1 MGNQFMQNNRI
12 KKYLQVPFVLLVI
25 LAAMNIVVYVIDKK
39 AGGVTTFFIFL
50 YLLILVLMYVHYKPS
65 IMAEMVAFAFEQG
78 KVQKELLKELGLPYI
93 LVDTAGKPLWANH
106 GFYEIVGGE
115 KTAKKKSLFQLF
127 PDITKEQLP
136 IDRESSHMLLVYEDK
151 SFRVEMK
158 RICLKDALG
167 DGKQETE
174 TFSGKAKQ
182 SEKKSGFVPKRY
194 QKLVKNQKNELEAV
208 IDEHDLMIAVYFYD
222 ETELQAYIKEN
233 QEQRLVVGQIYIDN
247 YEEAMDS
254 VEEVRQALLI
264 ALIDRKINM
273 YMQNIDAIVKKMEK
287 DKYFFVFK
295 QKYLPQLETTKFALL
310 DEVRAI
316 HIGNELAVTLSISIG
331 AEAESFLQAYD
342 YTRVAMD
349 LALGRGGDQAVVK
362 YGERI
367 VYYGGKSQ
375 GVEKTTRVKA
385 RVKAHA
391 LREILET
398 KDKVIVM
405 GHKLP
410 DVDCLGSALGI
421 YRLADALGKKVHI
434 VINEATI
441 SVRPIMNGFVG
452 NSIYPED
459 LFYNS
464 EQAIAAM
471 DPSTLLVVVDVN
483 RPTYTECPELLSMT
497 SSIVVLDHHRQTS
510 ETIQNATLSY
520 VEPYASSACEMVAE
534 VLQYIV
540 DKPKLRSVEAD
551 AMYAGILVDT
561 DNFVTKT
568 GVRTFEAAA
577 FLRRS
582 GADVVRVRKMFRND
596 MNAYKHRARGVENA
610 EVFLDIFAIST
621 MPVEGVE
628 SPTVLASQV
637 ANELLNIAGIH
648 ASFVLTDL
656 NGVIYISARAIDDV
670 NVQVMMEKLGGGGHA
685 NAAGAQLHDSSLE
698 EGIMRIKELLE
709 QMREEGEI

>member
-1 MGNQFMQNNRI
+1 MSSQFMQHSRI
-12 KKYLQVPFVLLVI
+12 RKYLQIPFILFLVLI
-25 LAAMNIVVYVIDKK
+25 AMNIVIYVIDTN
-39 AGGVTTFFIFL
+39 AGVATTIFIL
-50 YLLILVLMYVHYKPS
+50 IYLCILLLMYVHYKPT
-65 IMAEMVAFAFEQG
+65 IMAEMVAFAFDQG
-78 KVQKELLKELGLPYI
+78 KVQKELLKELGVPYI
-93 LVDTAGKPLWANH
+93 LIDTSGKPLWANK
-106 GFYEIVGGE
+106 GFFDIVGGE
-115 KTAKKKSLFQLF
+115 QNARRKTLFQMF
-127 PDITKEQLP
+127 PDLTREQLP
-136 IDRESSHMLLVYEDK
+136 ITCESSEVILMYGERN
-151 SFRVEMK
+151 FRVEMK
-158 RICLKDALG
+158 RVCLQNALAP
-167 DGKQETE
+167 EE
-174 TFSGKAKQ
+174 EE
-182 SEKKSGFVPKRY
+182 EKK
-194 QKLVKNQKNELEAV
+194 QKNELETV
-208 IDEHDLMIAVYFYD
+208 IDEHDMMIAVYFFD
-222 ETELQAYIKEN
+222 ETELRNYIREN
-233 QEQRLVVGQIYIDN
+233 QEQKLVVGQIYIDN

-254 VEEVRQALLI
+254 VEEVRQALLV
-264 ALIDRKINM
+264 ALIDRKINV

-287 DKYFFVFK
+287 DKYFFIFK
-295 QKYLPQLETTKFALL
+295 QKYLSQLETTKFALL
-310 DEVRAI
+310 DEVRGI

-331 AEAESFLQAYD
+331 AQAESFLQAYD
-342 YTRVAMD
+342 YARVAMD

-362 YGERI
+362 SGEKI

-421 YRLADALGKKVHI
+421 YRLSEALGKTTHI
-434 VINEATI
+434 VLNEVTMSI
-441 SVRPIMNGFVG
+441 RPIMSNFVG
-452 NSIYPED
+452 NNIYPDD

-464 EQAIAAM
+464 EQAMAAM
-471 DPSTLLVVVDVN
+471 DASTLLVVVDVN

-510 ETIQNATLSY
+510 EIIQNTTLSY

-540 DKPKLRSVEAD
+540 DKPKLRSAEAD

-582 GADVVRVRKMFRND
+582 GADVVRVRKMFRNGMED
-596 MNAYKHRARGVENA
+596 YKLKARGVENA

-621 MPVEGVE
+621 MPAEGVD
-628 SPTVLASQV
+628 SPTVIASQV

-648 ASFVLTDL
+648 ASFVLTDV

-685 NAAGAQLHDSSLE
+685 NAAGAQLQGVSIE
-698 EGIMRIKELLE
+698 EGVDKIKELLE
-709 QMREEGEI
+709 QMREEGEV

>member
-1 MGNQFMQNNRI
+1 MDNRFMHNNRI
-12 KKYLQVPFVLLVI
+12 KKFLQVPFLLLAV
-25 LAAMNIVVYVIDKK
+25 LAAMNVVIYAMDKR
-39 AGGVTTFFIFL
+39 AGGAATLFVCL
-50 YLLILVLMYVHYKPS
+50 YLLLLVLMYFHYKPA

-93 LVDTAGKPLWANH
+93 LVDTSGRPLWANR

-115 KTAKKKSLFQLF
+115 KTAKKKTLFQLF
-127 PDITKEQLP
+127 PDLTKESLP
-136 IDRESSHMLLVYEDK
+136 ISREEAQMRIMYEEK

-158 RICLKDALG
+158 RICLQDALT
-167 DGKQETE
+167 DNTISASDVAEAAKKQYGK
-174 TFSGKAKQ
+174 KY
-182 SEKKSGFVPKRY
+182 RR
-194 QKLVKNQKNELEAV
+194 LVKDGGQNELEAV
-208 IDEHDLMIAVYFYD
+208 IDEHDIIVAVYFYD
-222 ETELQAYIKEN
+222 ETELQAYIREN
-233 QEQRLVVGQIYIDN
+233 QEQKLVVGQIYIDN

-264 ALIDRKINM
+264 ALIDRKINV

-295 QKYLPQLETTKFALL
+295 QKYLSQLETTKFALL

-316 HIGNELAVTLSISIG
+316 NIGNELAVTLSISIG
-331 AEAESFLQAYD
+331 AEADSFLQAYD
-342 YTRVAMD
+342 SARVAMD

-398 KDKVIVM
+398 KDKVIIM
-405 GHKLP
+405 GHRLP

-421 YRLADALGKKVHI
+421 YRLADALGKKAHI

-441 SVRPIMNGFVG
+441 SVRPIMNNFAG

-464 EQAIAAM
+464 EQAVAAM
-471 DPSTLLVVVDVN
+471 DADTLLVVVDVN

-497 SSIVVLDHHRQTS
+497 NSIVVLDHHRQTS

-540 DKPKLRSVEAD
+540 DKPKLRSLEAD

-582 GADVVRVRKMFRND
+582 GADVVRVRKMFRSD
-596 MNAYKHRARGVENA
+596 MEDFKQKARGVEHA

-621 MPVEGVE
+621 MPVEGVD
-628 SPTVLASQV
+628 SPTVMASKV
-637 ANELLNIAGIH
+637 ANELLNIAGVH
-648 ASFVLTDL
+648 ASFVFTDL
-656 NGVIYISARAIDDV
+656 EGVIYISARSIDDI
-670 NVQVMMEKLGGGGHA
+670 NVQVIMEKLGGGGHA
-685 NAAGAQLHDSSLE
+685 NAAGAQLTDVSLQ
-698 EGIMRIKELLE
+698 EGIMQVKKLLE
-709 QMREEGEI
+709 QMREEGDL

>member
-1 MGNQFMQNNRI
+1 MSSQFMQHSRI
-12 KKYLQVPFVLLVI
+12 RKYLQIPFILFLVLI
-25 LAAMNIVVYVIDKK
+25 AMNIVIYVIDTN
-39 AGGVTTFFIFL
+39 AGVATTIFIL
-50 YLLILVLMYVHYKPS
+50 IYLCILLLMYVHYKPT
-65 IMAEMVAFAFEQG
+65 IMAEMVAFAFDQG
-78 KVQKELLKELGLPYI
+78 KVQKELLKELGVPYI
-93 LVDTAGKPLWANH
+93 LIDTSGKPLWANK
-106 GFYEIVGGE
+106 GFFHIVGGE
-115 KTAKKKSLFQLF
+115 QNARRKTLFQMF
-127 PDITKEQLP
+127 PDLTREQLP
-136 IDRESSHMLLVYEDK
+136 ITCESSEVILMYGERN
-151 SFRVEMK
+151 FRVEMK
-158 RICLKDALG
+158 RVCLQNALAP
-167 DGKQETE
+167 EVE
-174 TFSGKAKQ
+174 E
-182 SEKKSGFVPKRY
+182 EKK
-194 QKLVKNQKNELEAV
+194 QKNELETV
-208 IDEHDLMIAVYFYD
+208 IDEHDMMIAVYFFD
-222 ETELQAYIKEN
+222 ETELRNYIREN
-233 QEQRLVVGQIYIDN
+233 QEQKLVVGQIYIDN

-254 VEEVRQALLI
+254 VEEVRQALLV
-264 ALIDRKINM
+264 ALIDRKINV

-287 DKYFFVFK
+287 DKYFFIFK
-295 QKYLPQLETTKFALL
+295 QKYLSQLETTKFALL
-310 DEVRAI
+310 DEVRGI

-331 AEAESFLQAYD
+331 AQAESFLQAYD
-342 YTRVAMD
+342 YARVAMD

-362 YGERI
+362 SGEKI

-421 YRLADALGKKVHI
+421 YRLSEALGKTTHI
-434 VINEATI
+434 VLNEVTMSI
-441 SVRPIMNGFVG
+441 RPIMSNFVG
-452 NSIYPED
+452 NNIYPDD

-464 EQAIAAM
+464 EQAMAAM
-471 DPSTLLVVVDVN
+471 DASTLLVVVDVN

-510 ETIQNATLSY
+510 EIIQNTTLSY

-540 DKPKLRSVEAD
+540 DKPKLRSAEAD

-582 GADVVRVRKMFRND
+582 GADVVRVRKMFRNGMED
-596 MNAYKHRARGVENA
+596 YKLKARGVENA

-621 MPVEGVE
+621 MPAEGVD
-628 SPTVLASQV
+628 SPTVIASQV

-648 ASFVLTDL
+648 ASFVLTDV

-685 NAAGAQLHDSSLE
+685 NAAGAQLQGVSIE
-698 EGIMRIKELLE
+698 EGVDKIKELLE
-709 QMREEGEI
+709 QMREEGEV

>member
-1 MGNQFMQNNRI
+1 MSSQFMQHSRI
-12 KKYLQVPFVLLVI
+12 RKYLQIPFILFLVLI
-25 LAAMNIVVYVIDKK
+25 AMNIVIYVIDTN
-39 AGGVTTFFIFL
+39 AGVATTIFIL
-50 YLLILVLMYVHYKPS
+50 IYLCILLLMYVHYKPT
-65 IMAEMVAFAFEQG
+65 IMAEMVAFAFDQG
-78 KVQKELLKELGLPYI
+78 KVQKELLKELGVPYI
-93 LVDTAGKPLWANH
+93 LIDTSGKPLWANK
-106 GFYEIVGGE
+106 GFFDIVGGE
-115 KTAKKKSLFQLF
+115 QNARRKTLFQMF
-127 PDITKEQLP
+127 PDLTREQLP
-136 IDRESSHMLLVYEDK
+136 ITCESSEVILMYGERN
-151 SFRVEMK
+151 FRVEMK
-158 RICLKDALG
+158 RVCLQNALAP
-167 DGKQETE
+167 EVE
-174 TFSGKAKQ
+174 E
-182 SEKKSGFVPKRY
+182 EKK
-194 QKLVKNQKNELEAV
+194 QKNELETV
-208 IDEHDLMIAVYFYD
+208 IDEHDMMIAVYFFD
-222 ETELQAYIKEN
+222 ETELRNYIREN
-233 QEQRLVVGQIYIDN
+233 QEQKLVVGQIYIDN

-254 VEEVRQALLI
+254 VEEVRQALLV
-264 ALIDRKINM
+264 ALIDRKINV

-287 DKYFFVFK
+287 DKYFFIFK
-295 QKYLPQLETTKFALL
+295 QKYLSQLETTKFALL
-310 DEVRAI
+310 DEVRGI

-331 AEAESFLQAYD
+331 AQAESFLQAYD
-342 YTRVAMD
+342 YARVAMD

-362 YGERI
+362 SGEKI

-421 YRLADALGKKVHI
+421 YRLSEALGKTTHI
-434 VINEATI
+434 VLNEVTMSI
-441 SVRPIMNGFVG
+441 RPIMSNFVG
-452 NSIYPED
+452 NNIYPDD

-464 EQAIAAM
+464 EQAMAAM
-471 DPSTLLVVVDVN
+471 DASTLLVVVDVN

-510 ETIQNATLSY
+510 EIIQNTTLSY

-540 DKPKLRSVEAD
+540 DKPKLRSAEAD

-582 GADVVRVRKMFRND
+582 GADVVRVRKMFRNGMED
-596 MNAYKHRARGVENA
+596 YKLKARGVENA

-621 MPVEGVE
+621 MPAEGVD
-628 SPTVLASQV
+628 SPTVIASQV

-648 ASFVLTDL
+648 ASFVLTDV

-685 NAAGAQLHDSSLE
+685 NAAGAQLQGVSIE
-698 EGIMRIKELLE
+698 EGVDKIKELLE
-709 QMREEGEI
+709 QMREEGEV

>member
-1 MGNQFMQNNRI
+1 MDNRFMRNNRI
-12 KKYLQVPFVLLVI
+12 KKFLQAPFLLLAV
-25 LAAMNIVVYVIDKK
+25 LAAMNAVVYVMNKK
-39 AGGVTTFFIFL
+39 AGGAVTLFLCL
-50 YLLILVLMYVHYKPS
+50 YLLLLVMAYFHYKPA

-78 KVQKELLKELGLPYI
+78 RVQKELLKELGLPYI
-93 LVDTAGKPLWANH
+93 LVDTSGRPLWANR

-115 KTAKKKSLFQLF
+115 KAAKRKTLFQLF
-127 PDITKEQLP
+127 PDLTKESLP
-136 IDRESSHMLLVYEDK
+136 ISQEDVELRIMYEEK
-151 SFRVEMK
+151 CFRVEMK
-158 RICLKDALG
+158 RICLQDALT
-167 DGKQETE
+167 DNTISAADVAEAAGKH
-174 TFSGKAKQ
+174 GKKY
-182 SEKKSGFVPKRY
+182 RR
-194 QKLVKNQKNELEAV
+194 LVKDGGKNELEAV
-208 IDEHDLMIAVYFYD
+208 IDEHDIMVAVYFYD

-233 QEQRLVVGQIYIDN
+233 QEQKLVVGQIYIDN

-264 ALIDRKINM
+264 ALIDRKINV

-295 QKYLPQLETTKFALL
+295 QKYLSQLETTKFALL

-316 HIGNELAVTLSISIG
+316 NIGNELAVTLSISIG
-331 AEAESFLQAYD
+331 AEADSFLQAYD
-342 YTRVAMD
+342 SARVAMD

-398 KDKVIVM
+398 KDKVIIM
-405 GHKLP
+405 GHRLP

-421 YRLADALGKKVHI
+421 YRMADAMGKKAHI

-441 SVRPIMNGFVG
+441 SVRPIMNNFAG

-464 EQAIAAM
+464 EQAVAAM
-471 DPSTLLVVVDVN
+471 DADTLLVVVDVN

-497 SSIVVLDHHRQTS
+497 NSIVVLDHHRQTS

-540 DKPKLRSVEAD
+540 DKPKLRSLEAD

-582 GADVVRVRKMFRND
+582 GADVVRVRKMFRSD
-596 MNAYKHRARGVENA
+596 MEDFKQKARGVEHA

-621 MPVEGVE
+621 MPVEGVD
-628 SPTVLASQV
+628 SPTVMASKV
-637 ANELLNIAGIH
+637 ANELLNIAGVH
-648 ASFVLTDL
+648 ASFVFTDL
-656 NGVIYISARAIDDV
+656 EGVIYISARSIDDI
-670 NVQVMMEKLGGGGHA
+670 NVQVIMEKLGGGGHA
-685 NAAGAQLHDSSLE
+685 NAAGAQLTGVSLQ
-698 EGIMRIKELLE
+698 EGITQVKQLLE
-709 QMREEGEI
+709 QMREEGDL